1 MAEKQKKRKARSLWA
16 EVWRRLVRNKGAMAG
31 MTIVILLTVLAL
43 TADIIFDYD
52 TQVVA
57 QNLKEQFIPP
67 CAEHPFG
74 TDNLGRDIFV
84 RVLYGAKFSL
94 VIGLVATLFST
105 FFGLIIGSLSGYL
118 GGNVD
123 TVVMRF
129 CDILGAVPGLL
140 LGMVIVSALGVSTT
154 NLILAMG
161 IPNISAMTRVVR
173 ASVLTVRN
181 SEYVESARAIGMP
194 TWRIILKYIIPN
206 CMSPIIVSVTLRV
219 GGAIIGA
226 SSLSF
231 LGLGV
236 VPPTPEW
243 GAMLSEGRQFVRSQ
257 PYITVFPGLAI
268 VITVLAL
275 NMFGDGLRDAMD
287 PKLRR

>member
-1 MAEKQKKRKARSLWA
+1 MAEQIKKRKSRSQWA

-31 MTIVILLTVLAL
+31 MVITLLLVIVACSVDIL
-43 TADIIFDYD
+43 FDYD

-57 QNLKEQFIPP
+57 QNLKDRFIFP
-67 CAEHPFG
+67 CMEHPFG
-74 TDNLGRDIFV
+74 TDNLGRDIFI

-94 VIGLVATLFST
+94 VIGVAATILST
-105 FFGLIIGSLSGYL
+105 VLGLFFGSLAGYL

-123 TVVMRF
+123 TVIMRG
-129 CDILGAVPGLL
+129 CDIVGAIPGLL
-140 LGMVIVSALGVSTT
+140 LGMVIVSALGVSNT
-154 NLILAMG
+154 NLILALG
-161 IPNISAMTRVVR
+161 IGNISGMTRVVR

-194 TWRIILKYIIPN
+194 SWRIVMKYIIPN
-206 CMSPIIVSVTLRV
+206 CMSPIIVAVTLRV
-219 GGAIIGA
+219 GSAIIGA

-236 VPPTPEW
+236 VPPAPEW
-243 GAMLSEGRQFVRSQ
+243 GAMLSEGRNFVRGY

-268 VITVLAL
+268 AITVLAL